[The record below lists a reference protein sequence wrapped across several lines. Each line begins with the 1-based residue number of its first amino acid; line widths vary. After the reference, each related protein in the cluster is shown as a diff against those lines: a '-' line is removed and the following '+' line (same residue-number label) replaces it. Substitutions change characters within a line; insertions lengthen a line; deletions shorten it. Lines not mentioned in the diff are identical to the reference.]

1 MRYQGQTCTTGSSLC
16 SQNQGHGFGF
26 FTGSSMPDGS
36 IMVFTIVSDLNRDH
50 ECYGGYMRL
59 IDTMTM
65 QDSTGTVWR
74 RVQ

>member
-16 SQNQGHGFGF
+16 SQNQGHGF